1 MNFRTFLLIIS
12 LAILLASGTTYM
24 VFTLVRGAT
33 GPREGA
39 GRVGAPGPMYDIG
52 TLTVN
57 LLNSEGETGVRY
69 MRTGVVLEL
78 DSERTR
84 REVEQREPQI
94 VDRILSVMRQQTVTS
109 VTGAEGQEKLRAEIV
124 ASVNDILVQGRVIQ
138 VWFTDLVVQ

>member
-1 MNFRTFLLIIS
+1 TDCSTFFFFSSRRRHTRFSRDWSSDVCSSDL
-12 LAILLASGTTYM
+12 
-24 VFTLVRGAT
+24 
-33 GPREGA
+33 
-39 GRVGAPGPMYDIG
+39 
-52 TLTVN
+52 
-57 LLNSEGETGVRY
+57 
-69 MRTGVVLEL
+69 
-78 DSERTR
+78 ERTR